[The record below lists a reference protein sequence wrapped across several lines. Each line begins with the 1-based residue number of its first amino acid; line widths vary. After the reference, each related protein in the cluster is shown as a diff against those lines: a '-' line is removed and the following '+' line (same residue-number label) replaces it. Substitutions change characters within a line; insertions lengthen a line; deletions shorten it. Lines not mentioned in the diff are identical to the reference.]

1 MSLSIDPVIEHYK
14 KSFDRTMLRE
24 NLKLTVQAR
33 FERLIEMQALVAEL
47 RRAGQFDVSRRPVAE
62 ANGLG
67 RILVALSEAGVEY
80 MLTGE
85 TAGVVHGSMR
95 TSLRIQI
102 SYRDT
107 PSNVARLAMALVP
120 FQPRLRDAP
129 EASTFKF
136 ATSVGYLDAST
147 NDYGRLLPGCFEI
160 DLFGYRTLCV
170 GSIHRRLAL
179 EEA

>member
-14 KSFDRTMLRE
+14 KSIDRTMLRE

-47 RRAGQFDVSRRPVAE
+47 RRAGQFDLSRPAAE
-62 ANGLG
+62 AIGLG
-67 RILVALSEAGVEY
+67 RILVALGEAGVEY

-120 FQPRLRDAP
+120 FQPRLRDEP